1 MCREGRERGR
11 MPQLCNGIFLFQK
24 KKEIGQTNK
33 KQSRNGR
40 MAEVGAVGRE
50 GVGEWAK
57 IRPNERN
64 ENASAHKF

>member
-11 MPQLCNGIFLFQK
+11 MPPLESHFFIPK
-24 KKEIGQTNK
+24 KKIGQTNK